1 MPPRPN
7 VLRPNA
13 SPAATMSYTLN
24 QVKTIYG
31 LPSPSPT
38 AGPVTVGVFSFGG
51 SLVGTLANGVLTNG
65 DVQKQWSR
73 LGIRPENHPRVLIVP
88 VNGARIVAS
97 RNDNSA
103 TIENTLDVETIG
115 AMCPTS
121 KLTII
126 LYIARPTDNFPV
138 MLSAVLRPV
147 TVAGQ
152 TYTPSII
159 SCSWGAP
166 ESDYTPAELN
176 SINETLRIAASRG
189 ITITAATGDNGSS
202 DGTPFTVAD
211 FPSSSPYV
219 VACGGTTLR
228 CPRGIYD
235 ASTVETSWPRG
246 GGGIARVFDKPAY
259 QAALPG
265 TKRSTPDIAL
275 VADPNTGI
283 QYTYYGKSGVV
294 IGGTSVV
301 APIIAGFA
309 AAINLTQPLT
319 PLLYTCPP
327 SNFNDVLTGS
337 NGAYSAKQGHDNC
350 TGLGSIVGHLLVS
363 SITTPV
369 PVSGITLAAGSTT
382 VLVGQT
388 LQLLATI
395 APTTATNK
403 TYTFTSANTAVA
415 TVSPRGLVTGIS
427 VGTATMTV
435 TSADGGFT
443 ASITITVP
451 LIHVTGIT
459 VASSS
464 LPTGQSAQVSYT
476 VQPATATNKSV
487 TFSSSNPAVATV
499 SPSGRLQTGTSVG
512 TTTITV
518 TSVDGGYTASAPISV
533 ILANVTGISL
543 NKTALRIRRG
553 TSETLIATVT
563 PPYAINKAV
572 TWTSSNPWVSVK
584 DGRVYGSAAGISRIT
599 ARTQEGGYLASCS
612 VMIAR

>member
-13 SPAATMSYTLN
+13 SPAATTSYTLN
-24 QVKTIYG
+24 QIKTIYG
-31 LPSPSPT
+31 LPNPSPT
-38 AGPVTVGVFSFGG
+38 AGPITIGVFSFGG
-51 SLVGTLANGVLTNG
+51 SLVGTLTNGVLTNG
-65 DVQKQWSR
+65 DVQKQWSL

-88 VNGARIVAS
+88 VNGARLVAS

-126 LYIARPTDNFPV
+126 LYVAKPTDDFPV

-152 TYTPSII
+152 TYTPSIL

-166 ESDYTPAELN
+166 ESAYTIAELN
-176 SINETLRIAASRG
+176 AINEMFRIAASRG

-228 CPRGIYD
+228 CPRYFYD

-246 GGGIARVFDKPAY
+246 GGGVARVFEKPAY

-283 QYTYYGKSGVV
+283 QYTYYGRSGVV

-309 AAINLTQPLT
+309 AALNLTQPLT

-327 SNFNDVLTGS
+327 SNFNDVVAGS
-337 NGAYSAKQGHDNC
+337 NGAYFAKQGHDNC
-350 TGLGSIVGHLLVS
+350 TGLGSIVGSLLVA

-369 PVSGITLAAGSTT
+369 SVSGITLAAGPTT
-382 VLVGQT
+382 VLAGQT
-388 LQLLATI
+388 LQLLATV
-395 APTTATNK
+395 APATATNK
-403 TYTFTSANTAVA
+403 AYSFSSSNPTIA
-415 TVSPRGLVTGIS
+415 TVSPTGLVSGIS
-427 VGTATMTV
+427 VGTTTITV
-435 TSADGGFT
+435 TTVDGGFS
-443 ASITITVP
+443 ASTIITVP
-451 LIHVTGIT
+451 LINVTGIT
-459 VASSS
+459 VAPSS
-464 LPTGQSAQVSYT
+464 LPTGQSAEMVYM

-487 TFSSSNPAVATV
+487 TFTSSNPAVATV
-499 SPSGRLQTGTSVG
+499 SASGRLQAGGSVG

-533 ILANVTGISL
+533 ILASVTGISL
-543 NKTALRIRRG
+543 NKTGLRIRRG
-553 TSETLIATVT
+553 TSTTLIATVT
-563 PPYAINKAV
+563 PPYAINKTV

-584 DGRVYGSAAGISRIT
+584 DGRVYGATVGGSRIT
-599 ARTQEGGYLASCS
+599 AKTQDGGYQASCY
-612 VMIAR
+612 VMITR